1 MSTFSNF
8 NIILWVRIFNFLI
21 LLLNVHH
28 VLSRLG
34 ALCAICDV
42 NEYKKC
48 VQEFKVPM
56 VLTLFDTLHAL
67 CNLLLVLPENL
78 KQVCTGDQLVIIF

>member
-1 MSTFSNF
+1 MVDFSSG
-8 NIILWVRIFNFLI
+8 
-21 LLLNVHH
+21 LNDFFFY
-28 VLSRLG
+28 LG

-56 VLTLFDTLHAL
+56 VTTLFDTLHAL

-78 KQVCTGDQLVIIF
+78 KQVCTGDQLVRLTIKVEKYD

>member
-1 MSTFSNF
+1 M
-8 NIILWVRIFNFLI
+8 
-21 LLLNVHH
+21 
-28 VLSRLG
+28 G

-48 VQEFKVPM
+48 VLEFKVPM
-56 VLTLFDTLHAL
+56 VTALFDTLHAL

-78 KQVCTGDQLVIIF
+78 KQVCTGDQLATLDRTILSNFIQLRADFKTARLGNYLKTLADDK